1 MTTTKTIYGQAYIS
15 GDSLVQDVIFFVNT
29 TQSEST
35 VEVIKDIWG
44 DLKSNSGKAL
54 TDGKGYWYWEVEMT
68 DTEDTDKKVKVKVD
82 CPKPDASFFD
92 YDFEIS
98 SSDSDWTKFWKTKMK
113 AVQDNL
119 YNSTN
124 GLQSKEINL
133 PGTKYIDQNGDTVE
147 LKEINHTRGDLG
159 DIQNLLFNLY

>member
-1 MTTTKTIYGQAYIS
+1 MATTKTIYGQAYIS

-35 VEVIKDIWG
+35 VEVIKDIWE
-44 DLKSNSGKAL
+44 DLKSTSGKAL

-68 DTEDTDKKVKVKVD
+68 DTEDTDWKVKVKVD

-98 SSDSDWTKFWKTKMK
+98 SSDSDWSKFWKTKMK

-147 LKEINHTRGDLG
+147 LEEIKYTREDLG